1 MWNQGGSGGDQS
13 RPYPCPLELHS
24 SGEAATKKLVDRGSE
39 QLQAVLRAVGGR
51 SGAGSGQKIHL
62 KTRKQLEGAGW
73 RVIFPAARANCAKAL
88 WQAESAEQEEPE
100 TA

>member
-51 SGAGSGQKIHL
+51 
-62 KTRKQLEGAGW
+62 
-73 RVIFPAARANCAKAL
+73 
-88 WQAESAEQEEPE
+88 
-100 TA
+100 